1 MVPNRAAVGDAG
13 AVSRRRIAAVAL
25 VDARG
30 WLLLQERDEHAPVDP
45 EQWSLVGGGIDE
57 GEDDRTGALRELHE
71 ETGLTGI
78 DLDSLGTF
86 TFYCVGCAEN
96 HDVALFAAFTDL
108 VDADVECHEGRQM
121 VFVDPTTVHRLD
133 WTRAL
138 AVALPRI
145 VGSPAYA
152 ARFGRRESHFFGCVL
167 LVNGDGAVLL
177 QERDEHAPI
186 DPDRWGLS
194 GGHLEPGETPE
205 AGAYREV
212 EEETGVVLE
221 PHTLHLF
228 RTFEVFHPN
237 YGSVDQVH
245 VFAGRVD
252 LTDADIDCREGRQIV
267 FVPGDRAR
275 DLDLTMT
282 GVHAVPAF
290 LESADYLRMTP

>member
-1 MVPNRAAVGDAG
+1 
-13 AVSRRRIAAVAL
+13 
-25 VDARG
+25 
-30 WLLLQERDEHAPVDP
+30 VDP
-45 EQWSLVGGGIDE
+45 EKWSLVGGGVDP
-57 GEDDRTGALRELHE
+57 GEDDLAAALRELRE

-78 DLDSLGTF
+78 DLDPRGTF
-86 TFYCVGCAEN
+86 AFYCVGCAEY
-96 HDVALFAAFTDL
+96 HEVALFTAFTHL
-108 VDADVECHEGRQM
+108 TDADVECHEGRQI
-121 VFVDPTTVHRLD
+121 VFVDPATVHLLA
-133 WTRAL
+133 WNRAL

-152 ARFGRRESHFFGCVL
+152 ARFGRRKSRAFGCAL
-167 LVNGDGAVLL
+167 LVDAEGAVLL

-205 AGAYREV
+205 AGAYREIA
-212 EEETGVVLE
+212 EETGVVLA
-221 PHTLHLF
+221 PGTLHLF
-228 RTFEVFHPN
+228 DTFEIFHPT
-237 YGSVDQVH
+237 YGSVDLVH

-290 LESADYLRMTP
+290 LDSADYLRTSP